1 MNTTAGTTETTETLP
16 SPKKMLGIA
25 SRFAA
30 FDHALNINEVAD
42 VLGLTRKR
50 LNEWRGL
57 TASHLSKS
65 VIRFVSIPAYW
76 HSGRRLPGATSG
88 SVDRDQPSAGSV

>member
-42 VLGLTRKR
+42 VLGLNKKTIERMARADRIPSFKIGNQVRFDPRLLAEWAKNARGDKRKR
-50 LNEWRGL
+50 
-57 TASHLSKS
+57 
-65 VIRFVSIPAYW
+65 
-76 HSGRRLPGATSG
+76 
-88 SVDRDQPSAGSV
+88 